1 MMKKAIP
8 IKEVKQKRYDEL
20 MRYAGKI
27 EAIHLLLEN
36 LEGIE
41 YDAITEEEFDELV
54 TQSSSHIFEAKQIIE
69 KYAKELR

>member
-1 MMKKAIP
+1 MKKATP

-27 EAIHLLLEN
+27 ESIHLLIEN
-36 LEGIE
+36 LEGIDC
-41 YDAITEEEFDELV
+41 DAITEEEYDELI
-54 TQSSSHIFEAKQIIE
+54 TQPSSLIFEAKQIIE